1 MIRSIRK
8 FERRD
13 SMKKTAIILGMT
25 LFMLGCTG
33 VGENMKN
40 SNEDISKLYSKEYVL
55 ENSNITINFEKDRVY
70 GFSGVNRYFG
80 TFSADKDQIKIGNL
94 GSTLMMGDIK
104 DMEMESQY
112 LKSLSQVN
120 KMIIN
125 GNTVTLTGGQ
135 VILKFENSTQR

>member
-13 SMKKTAIILGMT
+13 SMKKTAILLGMA
-25 LFMLGCTG
+25 LFIFGCTG
-33 VGENMKN
+33 FGGNVKN
-40 SNEDISKLYSKEYVL
+40 SNEDISKIYSKEYVL
-55 ENSNITINFEKDRVY
+55 ENSKITINFEKDRVY

-80 TFSADKDQIKIGNL
+80 TFTADKDQIKIGNL

-120 KMIIN
+120 KIIID
-125 GNTVTLTGGQ
+125 GNTVTLTDGQ
-135 VILKFENSTQR
+135 VILKFEN

>member
-13 SMKKTAIILGMT
+13 SMKKTAILLGMT
-25 LFMLGCTG
+25 LFIFGCTG
-33 VGENMKN
+33 FGGNVKK
-40 SNEDISKLYSKEYVL
+40 SNEDISKIYSKEYVL
-55 ENSNITINFEKDRVY
+55 ENSKITINFEKDRVY

-80 TFSADKDQIKIGNL
+80 TFTADKDQIKIGNL

-120 KMIIN
+120 KIIIE
-125 GNTVTLTGGQ
+125 GNTVTLTDGQ
-135 VILKFENSTQR
+135 VILKFEN

>member
-1 MIRSIRK
+1 
-8 FERRD
+8 
-13 SMKKTAIILGMT
+13 MKKTAILLGMT
-25 LFMLGCTG
+25 LFIFGCTG
-33 VGENMKN
+33 FGGNVKK
-40 SNEDISKLYSKEYVL
+40 SNEDISKIYSKEYVL
-55 ENSNITINFEKDRVY
+55 ENSKITINFEKDRVY

-120 KMIIN
+120 KIIID
-125 GNTVTLTGGQ
+125 GNTVTLTDGQ
-135 VILKFENSTQR
+135 VILKFEN